1 MIELRTGDIREKT
14 TFEFTDFEDQSL
26 GKHESLMQ
34 ARFAEVKFDPIPGE
48 NRTAPEFSEH
58 VSDPLHIYYRSLSG
72 YPLLTRE
79 QEINLAKKMEA
90 AKLDLLRLL
99 SMTPITSSRIM
110 EFSGELE
117 PSMASEPIKE
127 ECAEGSEVSS
137 EERTQARLSL
147 THKIIGRLEKLEMK
161 YRQSWLRGKI
171 LDREKIFSCLQQIK
185 FSEKQINELIATV
198 EKVLW
203 QMESAKSSGKGKVRR
218 QSLTSLTDL
227 ETQHLVRFEELQ
239 KIVSSIKKSQALV
252 LDSKQQFVR
261 ANLRLVISIA
271 RKYSYPRMEVL
282 DLVQEGN
289 IGLMRAVDK
298 FDYRL
303 GFKFSTYATWW
314 IRQSITRAMADQ
326 GRTIRVPVHM
336 IEAINR
342 VTKATSDLKKRLK
355 HPPSKVEIA
364 KEIGIS
370 VAELTKILEYAQEP
384 ISLDKCIGEDEDT
397 ALGNFIED
405 QRAASPE
412 MSVMDCDLGE
422 LTKSALLTLTPREQ
436 EIMRMRYGLNEAG
449 KEHTLEECGQKFL
462 VTRER
467 IRQIEEKALQKLRMP
482 SRSQRLREYA
492 HL

>member
-1 MIELRTGDIREKT
+1 MMELRSGGIREKT
-14 TFEFTDFEDQSL
+14 SFEFADFEGQGL
-26 GKHESLMQ
+26 GKPESSLMK
-34 ARFAEVKFDPIPGE
+34 ARFAKVKFDPIPGE
-48 NRTAPEFSEH
+48 KRTAPEFGEH
-58 VSDPLHIYYRSLSG
+58 GSDPLQLYYRSLSRF
-72 YPLLTRE
+72 PLITRE
-79 QEINLAKKMEA
+79 QEINLAKRLEA

-99 SMTPITSSRIM
+99 SRTPITSSRIM

-117 PSMASEPIKE
+117 PIMASEPIGE
-127 ECAEGSEVSS
+127 ECGEDSEISS
-137 EERTQARLSL
+137 EEKTRARLSL
-147 THKIIGRLEKLEMK
+147 THRIIGRLEKLEVR
-161 YRQSWLRGKI
+161 YRQSWLQGKTPN
-171 LDREKIFSCLQQIK
+171 REKILACLQQIK
-185 FSEKQINELIATV
+185 FSEKQIDELVAGV

-203 QMESAKSSGKGKVRR
+203 QMENMRSSGSHR
-218 QSLTSLTDL
+218 QSPASLIEL
-227 ETQHLVRFEELQ
+227 ETQYLTKFEELQ
-239 KIVSSIKKSQALV
+239 EVVSSIKDSQALI
-252 LDSKQQFVR
+252 LDVKQQFVR

-298 FDYRL
+298 FDYRR

-314 IRQSITRAMADQ
+314 IRQSISRAMADQ

-342 VTKATSDLKKRLK
+342 VTKSTNDLKKRLK

-364 KEIGIS
+364 KELGMS

-384 ISLDKCIGEDEDT
+384 VSLDKRIGDDEDT
-397 ALGNFIED
+397 ALGNFLED
-405 QRAASPE
+405 QKATSPE
-412 MSVMDCDLGE
+412 MSVMDCDLDA
-422 LTKSALLTLTPREQ
+422 LTESALLTLTPREQ
-436 EIMRMRYGLNEAG
+436 EIMRMRYGLNETG

-482 SRSQRLREYA
+482 FRSHKLREYA

>member
-1 MIELRTGDIREKT
+1 MMELRAGGVREKT
-14 TFEFTDFEDQSL
+14 SFEFADFEDRSL
-26 GKHESLMQ
+26 DRPESLLKS
-34 ARFAEVKFDPIPGE
+34 RFAEVKFDPIPGE
-48 NRTAPEFSEH
+48 NRTAPDFGGH
-58 VSDPLHIYYRSLSG
+58 GSDPLQLYYRSLSRF
-72 YPLLTRE
+72 PLLTRE
-79 QEINLAKKMEA
+79 QEIHLAKRLEA

-99 SMTPITSSRIM
+99 SMTPIASSGIM
-110 EFSGELE
+110 EISGELE
-117 PSMASEPIKE
+117 LNMAEPVRE
-127 ECAEGSEVSS
+127 ECEEESEKAK
-137 EERTQARLSL
+137 ARLSL
-147 THKIIGRLEKLEMK
+147 MHKIIGRLEKLETR
-161 YRQSWLRGKI
+161 YRQCWLRGETPDRAKI
-171 LDREKIFSCLQQIK
+171 LACLQQIK
-185 FSEKQINELIATV
+185 FSEKQIEELIAGV

-203 QMESAKSSGKGKVRR
+203 QMESHCQRR
-218 QSLTSLTDL
+218 ISLTDL
-227 ETQHLVRFEELQ
+227 ETPHLTRFKELRE
-239 KIVSSIKKSQALV
+239 IVSLIKNSQAQI
-252 LDSKQQFVR
+252 LDVKQQFVR

-364 KEIGIS
+364 KELTIT

-405 QRAASPE
+405 QKATSPE
-412 MSVMDCDLGE
+412 MSVMDCDLDE
-422 LTKSALLTLTPREQ
+422 LTRSALLTLTPREQ
-436 EIMRMRYGLNEAG
+436 EIMRMRYGLNETG

-482 SRSQRLREYA
+482 FRSNKLREYA